1 MNTDTN
7 PQLQTTLARWHKVL
21 GLVRGLF
28 TAFLQFCT
36 QYLPFASTVQVLLGA
51 TILMLPLGFHRT
63 LWVEGNPLVA
73 AGVYHESYDVTL
85 WVFELLVLTLTAL
98 LAIRYKKYYLSIIIL
113 TLPCLYLVS
122 TSFTQVYPWLT
133 IGTAG
138 HWWVALL
145 WGWCLWVAS
154 GLFYVEHSYF
164 SEVNASRRQAMA
176 GKLEQSPSPQ
186 IFHRLIGI
194 PLTIAGVL
202 QSVLAIGQ
210 TLMGKSWGYWWLGE
224 SVIGTNLPGV
234 AKVEALGTVF
244 LRGYGTFTHPNV
256 LGSFL
261 VLVLGYYLWQSTK
274 ADVPRGTIRPNAESH
289 DRLTQMFQASAVAS
303 AQVDASRRQAMAG
316 KLEQFKTVCSGI
328 IIGLLTSGILVSGS
342 RVAIVALIALL
353 VAAYVP
359 RGTIADVV
367 SGNVLENRRVR
378 LAARFAAA
386 RKRVQKLFILGFA
399 FVGLFPMA
407 FLWISQWQSVQ
418 ERLLPIKIAWLSLIS
433 HPLVGVGAGQLV
445 DNFVKLVPSLP
456 VWQYQPPHNVPLY
469 FLAENGLIGFL
480 VCVFA
485 AVLYWAWYRQTQ
497 ENVPRGTLV
506 DAPYMSS
513 QGIRRRG
520 KSPDQVQSIR
530 YFWALILA
538 LVIGGLFDHYYYDL
552 EQGRWLLV
560 LYILILTNIHK
571 YSK

>member
-7 PQLQTTLARWHKVL
+7 PLLQTISACWRKVL

-28 TAFLQFCT
+28 TASLELYT
-36 QYLPFASTVQVLLGA
+36 PYVSLAGLVQVLLGA

-63 LWVEGNPLVA
+63 LWVETNSLA
-73 AGVYHESYDVTL
+73 ASGLYHESYDVTL
-85 WVFELLVLTLTAL
+85 WVFELLALALTTL
-98 LAIRYKKYYLSIIIL
+98 LALRYKKYYLSIIIL

-122 TSFTQVYPWLT
+122 TSFAQVYPWLT
-133 IGTAG
+133 VGAAW

-145 WGWCLWVAS
+145 WGWGLWVVAS
-154 GLFYVEHSYF
+154 SAPMFHV
-164 SEVNASRRQAMA
+164 
-176 GKLEQSPSPQ
+176 EQSPNTQ
-186 IFHRLIGI
+186 VFHRLIGI

-210 TLMGKSWGYWWLGE
+210 TLVGKSWGYWWLGE
-224 SVIGTNLPGV
+224 SVLATNLPGV

-274 ADVPRGTIRPNAESH
+274 ANVPRGTILTESENRVNAAK
-289 DRLTQMFQASAVAS
+289 MFHV
-303 AQVDASRRQAMAG
+303 
-316 KLEQFKTVCSGI
+316 EQFKIVCSGV
-328 IIGLLTSGILVSGS
+328 IIGSFISGILVSGS
-342 RVAIVALIALL
+342 RVAIFGLIAVLI
-353 VAAYVP
+353 ASYVP
-359 RGTIADVV
+359 RGTIVEVAGGDVWD
-367 SGNVLENRRVR
+367 GRRKR
-378 LAARFAAA
+378 LAQRFAVS
-386 RKRVQKLFILGFA
+386 RKRVQGLFVLGFA
-399 FVGLFPMA
+399 FVGLFPLG

-418 ERLLPIKIAWLSLIS
+418 ERLLPIKTAWLSLMS

-469 FLAENGLIGFL
+469 FLAENGLIGLL
-480 VCVFA
+480 VCIFA
-485 AVLYWAWYRQTQ
+485 AVLYSAWYRQMRD
-497 ENVPRGTLV
+497 NVPRGTLV
-506 DAPYMSS
+506 DTSYVSS
-513 QGIRRRG
+513 RNIRRRG
-520 KSPDQVQSIR
+520 KPLDQVQSTR
-530 YFWALILA
+530 CFWALALA
-538 LVIGGLFDHYYYDL
+538 LALGGLFDHYYYDL

-560 LYILILTNIHK
+560 LYLIILTNIHK